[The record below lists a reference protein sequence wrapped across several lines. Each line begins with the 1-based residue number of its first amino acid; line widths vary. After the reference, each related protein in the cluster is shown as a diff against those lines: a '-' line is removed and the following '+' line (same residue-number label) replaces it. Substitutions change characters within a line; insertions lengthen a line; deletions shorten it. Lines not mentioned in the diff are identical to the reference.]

1 MAALRLK
8 NGDDATFNPRHLLS
22 GRFAKRPDT
31 PWNSRPSTCQTG
43 RFYYWLVRARRT
55 PRPNQRKVKRVAP
68 SAMIVAVLGGVQIYS
83 LFDDHGQPKVAIPL
97 NCPVTIAEPSGN
109 TDPPW
114 PTSYPVLPALAA
126 HATCAF
132 TL

>member
-8 NGDDATFNPRHLLS
+8 NGDDATLNPRHLS
-22 GRFAKRPDT
+22 
-31 PWNSRPSTCQTG
+31 SG

-83 LFDDHGQPKVAIPL
+83 LFDDHGQHRGL
-97 NCPVTIAEPSGN
+97 SHYG
-109 TDPPW
+109 
-114 PTSYPVLPALAA
+114 Y
-126 HATCAF
+126 
-132 TL
+132 